1 MSEFKDIER
10 LLRLKRYEQPPE
22 GYYEDFIQRFKE
34 RQRSEML
41 RLSARGLLLE
51 RVSTWL
57 HGVPARHW
65 MYAGGTASAMLAVG
79 IYLMPGQAE
88 NGESESTVPASEERP
103 TDTAGA
109 SETGK
114 TPPRN

>member
-1 MSEFKDIER
+1 MSEYKDIER

-22 GYYEDFIQRFKE
+22 GYYEDFIERFKE

-57 HGVPARHW
+57 HGVPTRHW

-79 IYLMPGQAE
+79 FYLMPGQAE
-88 NGESESTVPASEERP
+88 NGGNESPAPAGEERSIP
-103 TDTAGA
+103 
-109 SETGK
+109 SEGDSEIEK
-114 TPPRN
+114 TPPRD